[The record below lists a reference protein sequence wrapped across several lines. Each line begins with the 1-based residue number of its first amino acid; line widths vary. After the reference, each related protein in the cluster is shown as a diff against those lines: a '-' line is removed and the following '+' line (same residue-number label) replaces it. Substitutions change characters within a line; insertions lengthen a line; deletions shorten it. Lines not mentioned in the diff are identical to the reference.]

1 MYPPY
6 SGHLVREN
14 VILVQLRSANTE
26 NGLLLLLSLS
36 ITELGACYYYYT
48 IAWLYLR
55 DLSALWKV
63 YTKWGRRAGHSHA
76 RNVVWAL
83 MLKPRGAG
91 NKGGT

>member
-36 ITELGACYYYYT
+36 ITALGPCYYYDYIYVISVPCGKCT
-48 IAWLYLR
+48 QNGDVAP
-55 DLSALWKV
+55 AV
-63 YTKWGRRAGHSHA
+63 
-76 RNVVWAL
+76 L
-83 MLKPRGAG
+83 MHGMWFEH
-91 NKGGT
+91 